1 MGEGSNAL
9 YAARLIALTLAYAI
23 TGKAGLALDPVGGFA
38 SLVWPPTGIALYALV
53 RGGPGLWPGVTIGAL
68 IVNLSSGATLPVAA
82 LIAAGNTLEA
92 LLGATLL
99 RRVFR
104 SDGSTA
110 RVSDAFALLAAAL
123 LSPLLGASVGTL
135 TLVVGGVVQRAFTGQ
150 LWLAWWLGDVLGDLV
165 IGSVLFNWRLRDPTP
180 LTRRRM
186 GELLALGVGAVCS
199 AAVSFSGTPA
209 APLRRPHMVFPVLVW
224 GAIRFG
230 PRIASLSVLFIS
242 AFGIGFSV
250 HGIDPFGTLRLADKL
265 IMLQGFV
272 GTAALTSLF
281 LAAVNAERTAAQT
294 KLAEEHARLA
304 AVADATQDSIFV
316 KDLKGRYVLVNRAY
330 ARLLGQS
337 PDAIIG
343 KRDEEFF
350 PADVARGLRASDRSA
365 ARSDEGSMYEE
376 TLLVNGERRVFL
388 SAKAPYRVDGQLAGS
403 VGIACDITE
412 RKQDEQRLRDA
423 VHARD
428 EFLSIASH
436 ELRTPIAALSL
447 QVTGLQRALSAD
459 GPVAP
464 GRDNPM
470 QRVDR
475 TVRQLGRL
483 TRLVEDLLDVS
494 RISAGRLQLRLE
506 TFDLAVLVHEVV
518 GGLREQGAHAGCT
531 LHVSAESVEGS
542 WDRSRMEQVVTNLLT
557 NAIKYG
563 AKKPIYV
570 TVEGTATT
578 ARIEVRDEGI
588 GIAPED
594 RERIFERFERVAT
607 EDQRMS
613 LGVGLFIARE
623 VVQAHG
629 GAIRVD
635 SAPGQGSTFSV
646 EVPRSPAKDRARPAG
661 SEPLE
666 VVVGPVATSGASVG
680 S

>member
-1 MGEGSNAL
+1 MGERSNAL
-9 YAARLIALTLAYAI
+9 YAARLVALTLTYAI
-23 TGKAGLALDPVGGFA
+23 TGKLGLALDPVGGFA
-38 SLVWPPTGIALYALV
+38 SLVWPPTGIALYALL
-53 RGGPGLWPGVTIGAL
+53 RGGSRLWPGVAIGAAM
-68 IVNLSSGATLPVAA
+68 INLSSGASLPVAA
-82 LIAAGNTLEA
+82 VIAVGNTVEALIGAA
-92 LLGATLL
+92 LLG
-99 RRVFR
+99 RVFR

-110 RVSDAFALLAAAL
+110 RVSDAFALLAVAL
-123 LSPLLGASVGTL
+123 LSPVVGATVGTL
-135 TLVVGGVVQRAFTGQ
+135 TLTFGGVVARPYTEQ

-165 IGSVLFNWRLRDPTP
+165 IAPVLFNWRLRDRT
-180 LTRRRM
+180 LLHKRRLV
-186 GELLALGVGAVCS
+186 ELLALIVTALAS
-199 AAVSFSGTPA
+199 AAVSFSGTPV

-224 GAIRFG
+224 AAIRFG
-230 PRIASLSVLFIS
+230 PRVAALSVLSIS
-242 AFGIGFSV
+242 ALGIGFSV
-250 HGIDPFGTLRLADKL
+250 HGVDPFGTLRLADKL

-281 LAAVNAERTAAQT
+281 LAAVNAERGAAET
-294 KLAEEHARLA
+294 KLAEEHALLA

-316 KDLKGRYVLVNRAY
+316 KDLNGRYVLVNRAY

-337 PDAIIG
+337 PDDIIG

-412 RKQDEQRLRDA
+412 RKQHELRLRDA

-447 QVTGLQRALSAD
+447 QVTGLQRALRSNAPPAAD
-459 GPVAP
+459 
-464 GRDNPM
+464 RDNPL

-506 TFDLAVLVHEVV
+506 EFDLALLVHEVV

-531 LHVSAESVEGS
+531 LHVSAEPVEGR
-542 WDRSRMEQVVTNLLT
+542 WDRMRMEQVVTNLLT

-563 AKKPIYV
+563 PRKPIYV
-570 TVEGTATT
+570 TVAGTDTV
-578 ARIEVRDEGI
+578 ARIQVRDEGK

-594 RERIFERFERVAT
+594 RERIFERFERVAP

-629 GAIRVD
+629 GAIQVD

-646 EVPRSPAKDRARPAG
+646 EVPRHPASKSATPAS

-666 VVVGPVATSGASVG
+666 VVVGSVAASGATVG